1 MIGGGA
7 LVPPPSSRHPD
18 ANQDQATGACAPQIL
33 ICIRMTVGG
42 EQIISLSTSP
52 TDKDMGRI
60 MSMLKQR
67 YPGRM
72 DFSNASG
79 IVRQQLV

>member
-1 MIGGGA
+1 M
-7 LVPPPSSRHPD
+7 
-18 ANQDQATGACAPQIL
+18 
-33 ICIRMTVGG
+33 GG